1 MDLVGALVGTAVA
14 QTVASGLV
22 EPGIVTS
29 QALMCALIGA
39 IVWNLITWW
48 FGLPSSSS
56 HALIGSLC
64 GAALAVS
71 HGDWSVIIWSQ
82 PAADHWWHGKGL
94 LWKVILPM
102 ALSPLCGFILSF
114 FLMGFL
120 YSALHSLRPVT
131 INRVFG
137 KLQILSAGAVGFM
150 HGTNDAQKTMGI
162 IALAL
167 VAGTTSGAF
176 KDLPPWLDFLRTP
189 APAAGKGIEIAV
201 WIKVL
206 CALTMAAGTAS
217 GGWRIIKTLGSKLVK
232 LQPINGFAAQ
242 TSTAVVILFASTF
255 GIPVSTTH
263 NVSASVL
270 GVGAAKRFSSIK
282 WTVVERMA
290 WAWIFTLPV
299 CGLLSFLL
307 VRLADV
313 FR

>member
-1 MDLVGALVGTAVA
+1 
-14 QTVASGLV
+14 
-22 EPGIVTS
+22 
-29 QALMCALIGA
+29 
-39 IVWNLITWW
+39 
-48 FGLPSSSS
+48 
-56 HALIGSLC
+56 
-64 GAALAVS
+64 
-71 HGDWSVIIWSQ
+71 
-82 PAADHWWHGKGL
+82 
-94 LWKVILPM
+94 
-102 ALSPLCGFILSF
+102 
-114 FLMGFL
+114 
-120 YSALHSLRPVT
+120 
-131 INRVFG
+131 
-137 KLQILSAGAVGFM
+137 
-150 HGTNDAQKTMGI
+150 MGI

-189 APAAGKGIEIAV
+189 GPAAGKGIEIAV

-242 TSTAVVILFASTF
+242 TATAVVILFASMF

-299 CGLLSFLL
+299 CALLSYLL
-307 VRLADV
+307 ARMAAA
-313 FR
+313 FQ